1 MNLILEKGRPQNISG
16 REEKEIKCYDFL
28 DGLGTQYYRVDH
40 RDMPAETM
48 EVCEKIDK
56 TLGCTICKNLFLC
69 NRQKTQFYL
78 LMMPADKPF
87 KTKDL
92 TAQINSARLSFADSE
107 AMVKYLNITPGS
119 VSVLGLMNDTEC
131 AVRLLVDKDILSDE
145 YIGCHP
151 CVNTSSMRIKTQ
163 DIFDK
168 IISATNHT
176 KTVVE
181 LPWYEE
187 N

>member
-1 MNLILEKGRPQNISG
+1 MNLKLEKGRPDSLDG
-16 REEKEIKCYDFL
+16 REAKEIKCYDFL
-28 DGLGTQYYRVDH
+28 DALGIEYYRVDH

-48 EVCEKIDK
+48 EACEAIDE

-78 LMMPADKPF
+78 LMMPANKPF

-92 TAQINSARLSFADSE
+92 TAQINSARLSFADGD
-107 AMVKYLNITPGS
+107 AMLKYLDITPGS
-119 VSVLGLMNDTEC
+119 VSVLGLMNDTDC
-131 AVRLLVDKDILSDE
+131 AVRLLVDKDILNDE

-151 CVNTSSMRIKTQ
+151 CVNTTSMKIKAL

-181 LPWYEE
+181 LPQYE
-187 N
+187 

>member
-1 MNLILEKGRPQNISG
+1 MELILKNGRPQNTDG
-16 REEKEIKCYDFL
+16 RQTKEIKCYDFL
-28 DGLGTQYYRVDH
+28 DNLGIEYFVVDH
-40 RDMPAETM
+40 RDMPADTM
-48 EVCEKIDK
+48 EACVAIDEA
-56 TLGCTICKNLFLC
+56 LGSKICKNLFLC
-69 NRQKTQFYL
+69 NRQKTDFYL

-92 TAQINSARLSFADSE
+92 SAQINSARLSFADGD
-107 AMVKYLNITPGS
+107 AMLKYLDITPGS
-119 VSVLGLMNDTEC
+119 VSVLGLMNDTDR
-131 AVRLLVDKDILSDE
+131 AVRLLVDKDILCDE

-151 CVNTSSMRIKTQ
+151 CVNTSSMKIKTT

-181 LPWYEE
+181 LPWYEVE
-187 N
+187 